1 MKLDDNVLAKGRF
14 KVWAKLA
21 VDSDRRLPFGG
32 HLFDGTSWWI
42 ESEESETAKFG
53 KVSRRGDQTL
63 CGRQRAQTEG
73 EDFPFSLGLE
83 LLRPPHSKLF

>member
-32 HLFDGTSWWI
+32 HLFDGTSWGI
-42 ESEESETAKFG
+42 ESEEGETAKFG
-53 KVSRRGDQTL
+53 KVSRRGDQTW
-63 CGRQRAQTEG
+63 CGRQRAQT
-73 EDFPFSLGLE
+73 FSLGLRIE